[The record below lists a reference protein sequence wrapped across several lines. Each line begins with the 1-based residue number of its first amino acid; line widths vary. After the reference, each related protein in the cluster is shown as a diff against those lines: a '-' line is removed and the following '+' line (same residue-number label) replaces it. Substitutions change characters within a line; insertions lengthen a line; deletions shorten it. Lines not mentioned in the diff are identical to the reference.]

1 MQGSTISV
9 KDFVAQKNES
19 RAKLPPP
26 ENRVA
31 LTPEEWAIKYHFK
44 PQTVR
49 AKLLAGAIPNA
60 EKVGGRWL
68 IYEQSAGFV
77 PIDVYQKAMETI
89 YRLEERLDIISRA
102 SNWREAVEQH

>member
-1 MQGSTISV
+1 MPNTSIRV
-9 KDFVAQKNES
+9 DDFIKQRDDHKK
-19 RAKLPPP
+19 KLPPP
-26 ENRVA
+26 ENRIA
-31 LTPEEWAIKYHFK
+31 LTPEQWGEKYHFK

-77 PIDVYQKAMETI
+77 PLDVYQAALEKI
-89 YRLEERLDIISRA
+89 YRLEERLDTISRA
-102 SNWREAVEQH
+102 CNWRETED